1 MAGRSHVLSVNRQ
14 QSNTPTSPTSE
25 ESRKFAAAWGGA
37 IVAFVTLLGLPI
49 SEIRSAEARADKS
62 FTDLKTELKTELK
75 ASEARAEKSFT
86 ELKASETRAFTD
98 LKASETRAFT
108 DLKDEIRS
116 IETKIDRHLEA
127 NKELIGESKVLN
139 NLVGR
144 KFWSWWR

>member
-1 MAGRSHVLSVNRQ
+1 MAGKSHVLSVSRQ
-14 QSNTPTSPTSE
+14 ESNIPTSPTSE

-49 SEIRSAEARADKS
+49 SEIRSAEARAEKS

-86 ELKASETRAFTD
+86 E

>member
-49 SEIRSAEARADKS
+49 SEIRSAEARA
-62 FTDLKTELKTELK
+62 
-75 ASEARAEKSFT
+75 EKSFT
-86 ELKASETRAFTD
+86 E

>member
-62 FTDLKTELKTELK
+62 FTDLKTELK
-75 ASEARAEKSFT
+75 ASEAREEKSFT
-86 ELKASETRAFTD
+86 E

>member
-1 MAGRSHVLSVNRQ
+1 MAGRSRVLSVSRQ
-14 QSNTPTSPTSE
+14 QSNTPTSPTSK

-75 ASEARAEKSFT
+75 ASEARA
-86 ELKASETRAFTD
+86 L
-98 LKASETRAFT
+98 T

>member
-1 MAGRSHVLSVNRQ
+1 MAGRSHVLSVSRQ

-62 FTDLKTELKTELK
+62 FTDLKTELK

-86 ELKASETRAFTD
+86 E

>member
-98 LKASETRAFT
+98 LK
-108 DLKDEIRS
+108 DEIRS

>member
-1 MAGRSHVLSVNRQ
+1 MAGRSHVLSVSRQ

-49 SEIRSAEARADKS
+49 SEIRSAEARA
-62 FTDLKTELKTELK
+62 
-75 ASEARAEKSFT
+75 EKSFT

-98 LKASETRAFT
+98 LKTELKASEARAEKSFSELKA

>member
-1 MAGRSHVLSVNRQ
+1 MAGRSVLSVSRQ

-62 FTDLKTELKTELK
+62 FTELK
-75 ASEARAEKSFT
+75 A
-86 ELKASETRAFTD
+86 
-98 LKASETRAFT
+98 

>member
-1 MAGRSHVLSVNRQ
+1 MAGRSHVLSVSRQ

-62 FTDLKTELKTELK
+62 FTDLKTELK
-75 ASEARAEKSFT
+75 ASEARAERSFS
-86 ELKASETRAFTD
+86 ELKASETRAF
-98 LKASETRAFT
+98 S

-144 KFWSWWR
+144 KFWSWW

>member
-62 FTDLKTELKTELK
+62 FTDLKTELKHELK

-86 ELKASETRAFTD
+86 E